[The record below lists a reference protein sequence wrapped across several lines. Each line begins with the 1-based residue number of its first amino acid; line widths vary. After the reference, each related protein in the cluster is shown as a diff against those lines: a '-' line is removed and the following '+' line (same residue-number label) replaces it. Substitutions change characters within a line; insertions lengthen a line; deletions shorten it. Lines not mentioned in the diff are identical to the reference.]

1 MCAIIDNDVSHQ
13 AFGAN
18 PTGPGLFF
26 RDWLSRSNGGIIVAG
41 GRLFRELIQNPNF
54 RSFFEARQQAG
65 RAIRIPDA
73 VVDEAEAELHD
84 METRSN
90 DKHVLALARVS
101 GARLLFTNDN
111 ALKLDFTDTN
121 IIPNTPGHIYTTNRG
136 RNVRRYAEQEIT
148 QVTRTHKSLLNRTDL
163 CEG

>member
-13 AFGAN
+13 VFGAN

-26 RDWLSRSNGGIIVAG
+26 RDWLGRSNGGIIVAG

-65 RAIRIPDA
+65 RAIRIPDS
-73 VVDEAEAELHD
+73 VVDAVEAELQSVD
-84 METRSN
+84 TRSN

-101 GARLLFTNDN
+101 GARLLFTNDRALQYDFRN
-111 ALKLDFTDTN
+111 AR
-121 IIPNTPGHIYTTNRG
+121 IVPGTRGRIYTTVQHTD
-136 RNVRRYAEQEIT
+136 VRR
-148 QVTRTHKSLLNRTDL
+148 THRDLLRRTDL
-163 CEG
+163 CAA